1 MEMVKNAIG
10 LPAFLLLLLPTLAVA
25 HHSHVNYD
33 TTTTVTVT
41 GVVTEVQWINPH
53 TWFFVDVPGE
63 DGATIEWALESGAP
77 SQLVRRGWA
86 PDSVQPGDTITAI
99 VQPLRGASNGGL
111 LGTIIL
117 SDGTELCD
125 PFGGNL
131 PLTTV
136 CASETGQPEAG
147 N

>member
-1 MEMVKNAIG
+1 MTVKLFGFSAAFALIV
-10 LPAFLLLLLPTLAVA
+10 PALALA

-33 TTTTVTVT
+33 SSTTVTVT

-53 TWFFVDVPGE
+53 TWFFLNVKDENGE
-63 DGATIEWALESGAP
+63 EVEWALESGAP
-77 SQLVRRGWA
+77 SQLIRRGWA

-99 VQPLRGASNGGL
+99 VQPLRGGTNGGL

-117 SDGTELCD
+117 SDGRTLCD

-136 CASETGQPEAG
+136 CADETGAPELAD
-147 N
+147 

>member
-1 MEMVKNAIG
+1 MTAKMTAVSAAFAI
-10 LPAFLLLLLPTLAVA
+10 ALPTLAIA

-33 TTTTVTVT
+33 TTTSVTVT

-53 TWFFVDVPGE
+53 TWFFLNVTGE
-63 DGATIEWALESGAP
+63 DGTTVEWALESGAP
-77 SQLVRRGWA
+77 SQLIRRGWA
-86 PDSVQPGDTITAI
+86 PNSVQPGDTITAI
-99 VQPLRGASNGGL
+99 VQPLRGESNGGL

-136 CASETGQPEAG
+136 CADESGAPAVD